1 MPAGSQGVVG
11 QAGPEGFSLKLPSGA
26 IISSEKLTEYLL
38 VKRPVGDK
46 SEFLKQA
53 GYMRDNWQRLEQDLR
68 RQILTKDAVSLE
80 KTAYG
85 ELFEI
90 RALLTGPN
98 GAVLKVRTIWMRETA
113 SGLTKFI
120 TLYPDKGGGL

>member
-1 MPAGSQGVVG
+1 M
-11 QAGPEGFSLKLPSGA
+11 KLPSDA
-26 IISSEKLTEYLL
+26 LIASEKLTKYLL

-53 GYMRDNWQRLEQDLR
+53 GYTVNNWSRLEQDIR
-68 RQILTKDAVSLE
+68 DQILTKDAVLIE
-80 KTAYG
+80 RTPYG

-98 GAVLKVRTIWMRETA
+98 GQSLRLRTVWMQESET
-113 SGLTKFI
+113 GIKKFI
-120 TLYPDKGGGL
+120 TLYPDKGRRT

>member
-1 MPAGSQGVVG
+1 M
-11 QAGPEGFSLKLPSGA
+11 KLPRDA
-26 IISSEKLTEYLL
+26 IISSEKLTRYLL

-53 GYMRDNWQRLEQDLR
+53 GYMRDNWQGLEQDLR
-68 RQILTKDAVSLE
+68 RQILTKNAVSLE
-80 KTAYG
+80 KTVYG

-90 RALLTGPN
+90 RAPLTGPN
-98 GAVLKVRTIWMRETA
+98 GAVLKVKTIWMRETA

-120 TLYPDKGGGL
+120 TLYPDKGGG